1 MIWKIV
7 LYFLIGAIL
16 NLGISAWILLWAVS
30 KDKDESFAVTDDI
43 MHEYTKLIIYRSERL
58 IFWKYRKNEKL
69 DELSEREVDELI
81 DELDCEGLS
90 RHDLLLIIIGA
101 AILWPIEIFYTK
113 RWTIPRIIEYAKK
126 YDET

>member
-1 MIWKIV
+1 MIWKIG

-16 NLGISAWILLWAVS
+16 NLGISAWIILWAVS
-30 KDKDESFAVTDDI
+30 KDKDGSFAVPYDI
-43 MHEYTKLIIYRSERL
+43 MHEYMKLIFCRSERL
-58 IFWKYRKNEKL
+58 IFWKYRKNEHL
-69 DELSEREVDELI
+69 DELSECEMDELI
-81 DELDCEGLS
+81 DELDREGLS
-90 RHDLLLIIIGA
+90 RYDLLLIIIGV